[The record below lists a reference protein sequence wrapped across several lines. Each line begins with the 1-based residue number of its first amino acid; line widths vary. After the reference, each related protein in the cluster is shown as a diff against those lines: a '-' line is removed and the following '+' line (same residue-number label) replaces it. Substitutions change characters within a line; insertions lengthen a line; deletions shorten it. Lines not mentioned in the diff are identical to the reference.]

1 MLSVQE
7 FAEESHGGFSIQ
19 EYKEQRDGGSGGK
32 VETGLSQDAKT
43 GAKRGAWGPVK
54 AKRRSTRIRNDGRTS
69 LEKAQDQKKRED
81 LEEACN
87 AGKKRVRN
95 SNSHKFLNIASYVGI
110 DLGEDKEKVEENVN
124 TCMEFDKKRGNKRTP
139 TIEGGGVAVE
149 CEMNNKKM
157 GNRKEKEDDEENS
170 ADDKKGSLIP
180 PHTDRQGKHPRKKV
194 ANEGDFLEY

>member
-1 MLSVQE
+1 LN
-7 FAEESHGGFSIQ
+7 
-19 EYKEQRDGGSGGK
+19 GS
-32 VETGLSQDAKT
+32 ETRWRHTDRNFWQY
-43 GAKRGAWGPVK
+43 KRGAWVPVK

-180 PHTDRQGKHPRKKV
+180 PTVFLFFLLSSLFHITNLDSFKHIK
-194 ANEGDFLEY
+194 